1 MESEMDDQQAIRC
14 LKIGDIG
21 GLEHL
26 IVRYQARAVRTA
38 YLVTQQEPM
47 AEDVVQETFIRFY
60 ERVHYFDETRAFEP
74 YFLRSVVNRALN
86 AVEKEHAAARFDETL
101 ETPELQDLLSRAV
114 SVEEQVEYAQLKAE
128 IAAALQNLSPRQRA
142 AVVLRYYLE
151 LSEKEM
157 TEIMSIAPGTVK
169 WLLNAARSR
178 LRALLHVERIS
189 E

>member
-1 MESEMDDQQAIRC
+1 MESEMDDLQAIRR
-14 LKIGDIG
+14 LKNGDIG

-26 IVRYQARAVRTA
+26 IARYQAKAVRTA
-38 YLVTQQEPM
+38 YLITQREPL

-60 ERVHYFDETRAFEP
+60 ERVHYFDETRNFEP

-86 AVEKEHAAARFDETL
+86 AVEKEHAAVQFDEEL
-101 ETPELQDLLSRAV
+101 ETPELQSLLTRAV

-151 LSEKEM
+151 MSEKEM
-157 TEIMSIAPGTVK
+157 TEILSVAPGTVK

-178 LRALLHVERIS
+178 LRALLRPERIS